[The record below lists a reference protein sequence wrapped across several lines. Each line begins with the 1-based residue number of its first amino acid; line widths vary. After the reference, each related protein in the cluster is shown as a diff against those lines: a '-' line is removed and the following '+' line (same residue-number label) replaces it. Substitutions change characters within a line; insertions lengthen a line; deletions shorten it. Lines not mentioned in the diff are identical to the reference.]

1 MSLAG
6 ATAAMFSME
15 DVLTEEYDY
24 HRPKRGDV
32 FEGVVLSVEPDEV
45 IVDIGVKRDAIIS
58 KRDLSLLAEEEIAQI
73 NVGDEVPVYVLRP
86 RSQDGEL
93 IGSLNLALME
103 RDWQRA
109 QEMLDNGEVFE
120 GKVSDYNKG
129 GLLVPFGRIRG
140 FVPASHIPR
149 RYYRQPNRGQ
159 QARLSSL
166 VGETLPLRIIEINRR
181 RRRLILSVRAAER
194 KWRRQRKEQLLE
206 ELQVGEVRHGVV
218 SHLCDFGAFVD
229 LGGAD
234 GLIHISELSW
244 DHVRHPSEVL
254 EEGQEVDVYVLP
266 LDKERGRIGLSL
278 KRLKPD
284 PWETIQERYFPGQ
297 IVQGRVTNVV
307 DFGAFVRLEPGVEGL
322 LHVSEL
328 SEDYNDRPKEIIH
341 CGDILNVQIIN
352 LEPHRRRISL
362 SLRRVPADQ
371 RMPLNS
377 PAEAVSDHMERDVE
391 PWLRD
396 SQRGHRKNF

>member
-6 ATAAMFSME
+6 TATVMSSME
-15 DVLTEEYDY
+15 DVLTEEYNY

-32 FEGVVLSVEPDEV
+32 LEGEVLIVEPDEV

-73 NVGDEVPVYVLRP
+73 NVGAEVTVYVLRP
-86 RSQDGEL
+86 RNRDGEL
-93 IGSLNLALME
+93 IGSLNLGLKE
-103 RDWQRA
+103 QDWQRA
-109 QEMLDNGEVFE
+109 QEMLDNDEIFE
-120 GKVSDYNKG
+120 GNVSGDNKG

-149 RYYRQPNRGQ
+149 RYYRQPNLGRQ
-159 QARLSSL
+159 DRLSSL
-166 VGETLPLRIIEINRR
+166 VGETLPLRIIEVNRR

-194 KWRRQRKEQLLE
+194 TWRRQQKEQLLE
-206 ELQVGEVRHGVV
+206 ELKVGEIRHGTV

-244 DHVRHPSEVL
+244 DHLRHPNEIL
-254 EEGQEVDVYVLP
+254 EEGQEVDVYVLR

-278 KRLKPD
+278 KRLEPD

-297 IVQGRVTNVV
+297 IVQGCVTGVV
-307 DFGAFVRLEPGVEGL
+307 DFGAFVRLEPGIEGL
-322 LHVSEL
+322 LHVSEI
-328 SEDYNDRPKEIIH
+328 SENHIDHPKDMVQR
-341 CGDILNVQIIN
+341 GDILTLQVIS
-352 LEPHRRRISL
+352 LEPHRRRIGF
-362 SLRRVPADQ
+362 SLRRMTVDQ
-371 RMPLNS
+371 PMPLDS
-377 PAEAVSDHMERDVE
+377 PVA
-391 PWLRD
+391 
-396 SQRGHRKNF
+396 K

>member
-6 ATAAMFSME
+6 TATVMSSME
-15 DVLTEEYDY
+15 DVLTEEYNY

-32 FEGVVLSVEPDEV
+32 LEGEVLIVEPDEV

-73 NVGDEVPVYVLRP
+73 NVGAEVPVYVLRP
-86 RSQDGEL
+86 RNRDGEL
-93 IGSLNLALME
+93 IGSLNLGLKE
-103 RDWQRA
+103 QDWQRA
-109 QEMLDNGEVFE
+109 QEMLDRGEIFE
-120 GKVSDYNKG
+120 GKVSGYNRG

-149 RYYRQPNRGQ
+149 RYYRQPNLGRQ
-159 QARLSSL
+159 DRLSSL
-166 VGETLPLRIIEINRR
+166 VGETLPLRIIEVNRR

-194 KWRRQRKEQLLE
+194 TWRRQQKEQLLE
-206 ELQVGEVRHGVV
+206 ELKVGEIRHGTV

-244 DHVRHPSEVL
+244 DHLRHPNEIL
-254 EEGQEVDVYVLP
+254 EEGQEVDVYVLR

-278 KRLKPD
+278 KRLEPD

-297 IVQGRVTNVV
+297 IVQGCVTGVV
-307 DFGAFVRLEPGVEGL
+307 DFGAFVRLEPGIEGL
-322 LHVSEL
+322 LHVSEI
-328 SEDYNDRPKEIIH
+328 SENHIDHPKDMVQR
-341 CGDILNVQIIN
+341 GDILTLQVIS
-352 LEPHRRRISL
+352 LEPQRRRIGF
-362 SLRRVPADQ
+362 SLRRMTVDQ
-371 RMPLNS
+371 PMPLDS
-377 PAEAVSDHMERDVE
+377 PVA
-391 PWLRD
+391 
-396 SQRGHRKNF
+396 K